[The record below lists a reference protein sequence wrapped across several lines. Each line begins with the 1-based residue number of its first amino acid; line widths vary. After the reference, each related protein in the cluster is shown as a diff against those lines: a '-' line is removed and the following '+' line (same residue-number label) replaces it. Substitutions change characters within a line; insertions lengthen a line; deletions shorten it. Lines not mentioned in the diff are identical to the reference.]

1 MEHYRSANSYMR
13 ARFGGKVYKLA
24 LDGGFTC
31 PNRDGSLDTRGCV
44 FCSGKGSGDFA
55 VSAGEDIAAALERA
69 KALVAGKTGAERFI
83 AYFQSFTGTYA
94 PA

>member
-44 FCSGKGSGDFA
+44 FCSC
-55 VSAGEDIAAALERA
+55 
-69 KALVAGKTGAERFI
+69 
-83 AYFQSFTGTYA
+83 
-94 PA
+94 